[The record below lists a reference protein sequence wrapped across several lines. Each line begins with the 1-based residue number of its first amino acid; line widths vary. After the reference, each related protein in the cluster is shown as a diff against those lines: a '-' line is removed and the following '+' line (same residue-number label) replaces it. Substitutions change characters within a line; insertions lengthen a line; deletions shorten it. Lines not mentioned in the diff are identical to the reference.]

1 MGLITNQPIKMSL
14 SLSGL
19 QTKIDSD
26 FGDFRVKEEL
36 DTWVESFNEVVEY
49 VKIKAESTI
58 LPNKN

>member
-49 VKIKAESTI
+49 VKEKAESTI